1 MAQGAVWPEVVV
13 FPSIVLKHHSGLGQR
28 PELLLIK
35 AFIAKPGIEALDVAV
50 LPWASWIDVEGFDL
64 IFPKPLAK
72 LFKLPGLIDFQD
84 PKFSLPAV
92 KGLLADF
99 AIPADI
105 LSGPAALVGFSQDS
119 NLLFGRASSSFHG
132 LMLSMTSRLTIL
144 TNQFS

>member
-35 AFIAKPGIEALDVAV
+35 AFIAKPGIEALDV
-50 LPWASWIDVEGFDL
+50 EGFDL

-72 LFKLPGLIDFQD
+72 LFKLLGLIDFQD

>member
-1 MAQGAVWPEVVV
+1 MW
-13 FPSIVLKHHSGLGQR
+13 LGLT
-28 PELLLIK
+28 
-35 AFIAKPGIEALDVAV
+35 AFFESL
-50 LPWASWIDVEGFDL
+50 FQ
-64 IFPKPLAK
+64 K
-72 LFKLPGLIDFQD
+72 LFKLLGLIDFQH

-132 LMLSMTSRLTIL
+132 LMLSVTSRLTIL